1 MDPKDPQLP
10 VSNFAD
16 ERIARRTLFGPLSL
30 HRPDPE
36 NRIKHNKVTGKEVK
50 PAPPTLRAVK
60 DEEDK

>member
-1 MDPKDPQLP
+1 MEPKEPQLP

-16 ERIARRTLFGPLSL
+16 ERVARRTPFGPLSAY
-30 HRPDPE
+30 RPDPE
-36 NRIKHNKVTGKEVK
+36 NRIKHNSVTGKEVK